1 MKKNFYIL
9 LLFLT
14 LVSCEIRYNYKA
26 VVTSIDTI
34 TEHIEFQ
41 RTNWGLKQVKYPELY
56 KVNYRIVKDGTLIYN
71 KDEIQYIHIGDTLI
85 WE

>member
-1 MKKNFYIL
+1 MKKIFYIL

-14 LVSCEIRYNYKA
+14 FVSCEVRYNYKA

-34 TEHIEFQ
+34 PEHIEFQ
-41 RTNWGLKQVKYPELY
+41 RTNWGLRKVKYPELY
-56 KVNYRIVKDGTLIYN
+56 KVNYSVVKDGTLIYN

>member
-1 MKKNFYIL
+1 MKKIFYIL

-14 LVSCEIRYNYKA
+14 FVSCEVRYNYKA

-34 TEHIEFQ
+34 PEHIEFR
-41 RTNWGLKQVKYPELY
+41 RTNWGLQQVKYPELY

-71 KDEIQYIHIGDTLI
+71 KDEIQYINIGDTLI
-85 WE
+85 W